1 LLKPLYKMKIFEITS
16 FLEQIA
22 PLAYQESYDNSGL
35 IVGNSNTEITQALV
49 SLDCTEA
56 IIDEAIE
63 HNCNLVI
70 SHHPIVFSGFKKIT
84 GKNYVERVIIKAIQ
98 NNIAIYAIH
107 TNLDSVLNGVNGKIA
122 EKLGLQDCRILVP
135 KNNILNKLITFV
147 PMAYADKVRK
157 ALFDAGAGNIGN
169 YSEASFNSIGTGTFK
184 GNENS
189 RAFVGEKNIR
199 HHEEELKIEMIF
211 EAYKRHA
218 ILQALHHNHPYEEVA
233 YDILALNNAH
243 QQVGSGMLGTLPQAM
258 DEQEFLAFLKSKMK
272 VEVIRHTQL
281 LGKSVKTVA
290 VCGGSGSFLLDNAL
304 GAKADVFVTADF
316 KYHEFFDADNKIL
329 IADIGHYES
338 EQFTIELISD
348 IITKKFPTFAIR
360 LTEKNTNPIKYL
372 A

>member
-1 LLKPLYKMKIFEITS
+1 MKIFEITS

-35 IVGNSNTEITQALV
+35 IVGDLNTEITQALV

-56 IIDEAIE
+56 IIGEAIAR
-63 HNCNLVI
+63 NCNLII
-70 SHHPIVFSGFKKIT
+70 SHHPIVFSGLKKIT

-107 TNLDSVLNGVNGKIA
+107 TNLDSVLYGVNGKIA
-122 EKLGLQDCRILVP
+122 EKLGLQGCRILAP
-135 KNNILNKLITFV
+135 KNSLLCKLVTYAPVAI
-147 PMAYADKVRK
+147 ADKVRQ

-169 YSEASFNSIGTGTFK
+169 YSEASFNSTGTGTFK

-189 RAFVGEKNIR
+189 NAFVGEKNIR
-199 HHEEELKIEMIF
+199 HYEDEIKIEVIY
-211 EAYKRHA
+211 ETYKSGA
-218 ILQALHHNHPYEEVA
+218 ILQTLRSNHPYEEVA
-233 YDILALNNAH
+233 YDILALSNLH
-243 QQVGSGMLGTLPQAM
+243 QQVGSGLVGTLPQAM
-258 DEQEFLAFLKSKMK
+258 NEQEFLVYLKSVMK
-272 VEVIRHTQL
+272 VSVIRHTEL
-281 LGKSVKTVA
+281 LGKTVKTVA
-290 VCGGSGSFLLDNAL
+290 VCGGSGSFLLGNAL
-304 GAKADVFVTADF
+304 AAKADVFISADF

-329 IADIGHYES
+329 IADIGHFES
-338 EQFTIELISD
+338 EQFTPELLLE

>member
-1 LLKPLYKMKIFEITS
+1 MKIFEITS

-35 IVGNSNTEITQALV
+35 IVGDLNTDITQALI

-56 IIDEAIE
+56 IIDEAIA

-70 SHHPIVFSGFKKIT
+70 SHHPIVFSGLKKIT
-84 GKNYVERVIIKAIQ
+84 GKNYVERVIIKAIK

-122 EKLGLQDCRILVP
+122 EKLGLQNCRILAP

-147 PMAYADKVRK
+147 PVAYADKVRQ

-189 RAFVGEKNIR
+189 NAFVGEKNKR
-199 HHEEELKIEMIF
+199 HKEEEVKIEVLF
-211 EAYKRHA
+211 EVYKRND
-218 ILQALHHNHPYEEVA
+218 ILQALHHHHPYEEVA
-233 YDILALNNAH
+233 YDILTLNNAH
-243 QQVGSGMLGTLPQAM
+243 QQVGSGLLGTLPETM
-258 DEQEFLAFLKSKMK
+258 EEQEFLVFLKSVMN

-281 LGKSVKTVA
+281 LGKTVKTVA
-290 VCGGSGSFLLDNAL
+290 VCGGSGSFLLGNAL
-304 GAKADVFVTADF
+304 SAKADVFISADF
-316 KYHEFFDADNKIL
+316 KYHEFFDADNKII

-338 EQFTIELISD
+338 EQFTIELLAE
-348 IITKKFPTFAIR
+348 IITKNFPTFAIR